1 MSNLIDYYRARS
13 EEHDAVYARAER
25 QGDIG
30 IVMARLRDRLTGG
43 DVLEVAAGTG
53 FWTETYA
60 HAARS
65 VLVTDINPET
75 LTVAERRL
83 DWPDHVSFAI
93 ADAFNLGRHNV
104 DACFVGFFW
113 SGILRRDIPRFL
125 SGLAISAAGARL
137 VIVDNRYVAGSH
149 PAISRTDED
158 GNAYQQRQH
167 RDSPT
172 WEALANYPTAAQVRA
187 DLHGIADDVEVEE
200 LTYYWIATATL
211 RGG

>member
-1 MSNLIDYYRARS
+1 
-13 EEHDAVYARAER
+13 
-25 QGDIG
+25 
-30 IVMARLRDRLTGG
+30 
-43 DVLEVAAGTG
+43 
-53 FWTETYA
+53 
-60 HAARS
+60 
-65 VLVTDINPET
+65 
-75 LTVAERRL
+75 
-83 DWPDHVSFAI
+83 
-93 ADAFNLGRHNV
+93 V

-149 PAISRTDED
+149 RAISRTDED